1 MHLTNYYLNRDNEQ
15 WKESESKED
24 KQGTKRLISITLDQL
39 HESSIKSEKKKQSF
53 NTSKFWKDLDDIVGK
68 SLLAYYK
75 DLTNSYNKLFDQ
87 DKKISNQE
95 TDGKRCV
102 PFTKCYQVLGFDL
115 LLDDQDKLWLLE
127 INQNP
132 SMEVNGNVVDDY
144 LKRSISAKTLEIIAK
159 TNYEDEE
166 KVENEENDL
175 LLHLEKDKSE
185 GEWRCISVPSVNIE
199 YNTIYPLQQ
208 YVKFQ
213 L

>member
-1 MHLTNYYLNRDNEQ
+1 VRRKN
-15 WKESESKED
+15 
-24 KQGTKRLISITLDQL
+24 
-39 HESSIKSEKKKQSF
+39 QSF